1 MRPTHM
7 LAIFVLLMVVAIIRI
22 YQILTMEIAIEQ
34 TTGASL
40 PGQPP
45 SGGNYRGDG
54 GRIASNMRG

>member
-7 LAIFVLLMVVAIIRI
+7 LAIFALLMVVAIIRI
-22 YQILTMEIAIEQ
+22 YQILTMEITIEQ
-34 TTGASL
+34 TTGAN